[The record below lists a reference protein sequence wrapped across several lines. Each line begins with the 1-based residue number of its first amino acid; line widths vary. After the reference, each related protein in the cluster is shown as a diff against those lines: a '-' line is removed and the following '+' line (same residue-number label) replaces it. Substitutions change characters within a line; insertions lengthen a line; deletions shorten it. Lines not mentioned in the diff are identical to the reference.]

1 MNLQELHDYL
11 DHLIDSLKR
20 EDRKLL
26 EARLKGLVSV
36 FPFNEYE
43 FILTFLVDRR
53 VIRFSDYENLRKNY
67 VSANRYLDL
76 FGLAPRIFGQVWGE
90 KHLMD
95 LDSRFRK
102 PDKSLDPNYQGQY
115 DLLFEGV
122 RVEVK
127 AARAIDTKKRGDL
140 ASKALRRDSTSP
152 FWMNFQQLKL
162 DACDVFVFI
171 GVWVDEIVY
180 WVMSNDEV
188 KSSKYLSH
196 QHRGGIEYQIGITNN
211 NIGEFDVYMVA
222 AGSLGD
228 VVATKGR
235 SEFKK

>member
-1 MNLQELHDYL
+1 M
-11 DHLIDSLKR
+11 IDSLKH

-26 EARLKGLVSV
+26 EARLRGLVSV

-43 FILTFLVDRR
+43 FILTYLVDRR
-53 VIRFSDYENLRKNY
+53 VIRFSDYEKLRKNY

-95 LDSRFRK
+95 LDSGFRK
-102 PDKSLDPNYQGQY
+102 PDKSPDPNYQGQY
-115 DLLFEGV
+115 DLWFEGV

-140 ASKALRRDSTSP
+140 ASKALRRDSTAP
-152 FWMNFQQLKL
+152 FWMNFRQLKL
-162 DACDVFVFI
+162 DTCDVFVFI

-235 SEFKK
+235 SEFRK